1 LTGGKITPVPGTQR
15 YLFFV
20 HLLIIQAYS
29 REANKDYYQAQRE
42 A

>member
-1 LTGGKITPVPGTQR
+1 
-15 YLFFV
+15 
-20 HLLIIQAYS
+20 LIIQAYS